1 MKEQN
6 IYSGFKVERIE
17 TVQEISGTAIC
28 FAMRSPAPVYYT
40 LMRTTRIK
48 CSPFLSAH
56 HLRTAPGWPIL
67 WSIPYFAGHVNSL

>member
-17 TVQEISGTAIC
+17 TVQEISGTAYLLRHEKSGARLLYIDADDTNKV
-28 FAMRSPAPVYYT
+28 FSISF
-40 LMRTTRIK
+40 RTPPK
-48 CSPFLSAH
+48 D
-56 HLRTAPGWPIL
+56 APGWPIL